1 MNNTEWKIGSLLR
14 YIDEDDNLI
23 TFGIVIEEIYDGRF
37 RIHWMDGACGACT
50 IEKSYQTEHENGIR
64 LINY

>member
-23 TFGIVIEEIYDGRF
+23 TFGIVIEERHDGRF
-37 RIHWMDGACGACT
+37 GVQWMDGACT

-64 LINY
+64 LIAY